1 MDAYTIVVVIV
12 YLLITLFLGYLGL
25 RNTKNAKDFL
35 VAGRKTHPLI
45 MALSYGSTFISTAAI
60 VGFGGAAANMGMG
73 LLWLTFLNVFVGIFI
88 AFIFFGK
95 RTRRMGQTL
104 DAQTFP
110 ELLGKRFS
118 SKFIQCFSAVLIFV
132 CMPIYA
138 AGVIK
143 GGANFIQT
151 YFGISYKISLLCF
164 VIIVAVYV
172 WTGGLKGVMYT
183 DAFQGG
189 IMFVAMITLLI
200 ITYKTL
206 GGVVSAHTQ
215 LTALFNNPDPAVQA
229 GIAKSILGGFKG
241 WTSMPKTASPMW
253 WSLVSTIVMGV
264 GIGVLVQPQLVV
276 RFMTVKSNKELN
288 RAVLSGGVFILCMT
302 GIAFVVGA
310 LSNVVF
316 FNKMH
321 VLSMAAA
328 GGTSDNIIPMYI
340 KTYIPKWFGAIF
352 LISMLAAAMST
363 LSSQFHTMGTA
374 AGRDIY
380 EKTMGKK
387 GSTILITRTGI
398 VVAVVVSTLVAFLAN
413 SLPAADTIIAKFT
426 TIFFE
431 LTTAAFLPAYV
442 GALYFKKMPKAAII
456 GSMVSGAFTWF
467 IWTFF
472 IHSNSAIMQLCKLIF
487 GKDNLVAGTSLEK
500 LSMVGTTLVA
510 LPVSIIVMAIIW
522 IVYAA
527 MKKTDMDKAEVDKCF
542 EGM

>member
-1 MDAYTIVVVIV
+1 
-12 YLLITLFLGYLGL
+12 
-25 RNTKNAKDFL
+25 
-35 VAGRKTHPLI
+35 
-45 MALSYGSTFISTAAI
+45 
-60 VGFGGAAANMGMG
+60 
-73 LLWLTFLNVFVGIFI
+73 
-88 AFIFFGK
+88 
-95 RTRRMGQTL
+95 
-104 DAQTFP
+104 
-110 ELLGKRFS
+110 
-118 SKFIQCFSAVLIFV
+118 
-132 CMPIYA
+132 
-138 AGVIK
+138 
-143 GGANFIQT
+143 
-151 YFGISYKISLLCF
+151 
-164 VIIVAVYV
+164 
-172 WTGGLKGVMYT
+172 
-183 DAFQGG
+183 
-189 IMFVAMITLLI
+189 
-200 ITYKTL
+200 
-206 GGVVSAHTQ
+206 
-215 LTALFNNPDPAVQA
+215 
-229 GIAKSILGGFKG
+229 
-241 WTSMPKTASPMW
+241 
-253 WSLVSTIVMGV
+253 
-264 GIGVLVQPQLVV
+264 
-276 RFMTVKSNKELN
+276 
-288 RAVLSGGVFILCMT
+288 
-302 GIAFVVGA
+302 
-310 LSNVVF
+310 
-316 FNKMH
+316 
-321 VLSMAAA
+321 
-328 GGTSDNIIPMYI
+328 
-340 KTYIPKWFGAIF
+340 
-352 LISMLAAAMST
+352 MLAAAMST